1 MANLPHGEG
10 DLDLPIIEDLP
21 FATEVD
27 IAKAEEEFIAQYGDL
42 LASVEVEDI
51 GLTTLIQSD
60 SEQSVEPVSDRPNEE
75 QTIAYPPEFSPA
87 VLAAIS
93 GNVDLDLPTSS
104 ADTSEPEQETILQLQ
119 IDEPLNLEQTDE
131 QRGVEELE
139 TFLQLEAESAPGAAL
154 SSPEEGE
161 TLLQLEELP
170 FLSQAESPVELDNG
184 EPSLPDIAELPALL
198 QLEEE
203 PSLLSAEVKIEEL
216 EETLI
221 QTDPQQGIT
230 EEDHPP
236 EIEVA
241 VEELETLLQ
250 LEEETPIQQD
260 NAPVVVNDELETL
273 LQLEEGT
280 SIQTEEQQ
288 GTEELV
294 TALPLDEGGVSEVE
308 LEVPIEELETVL
320 QLEEETH
327 IQQGNSPVAVI
338 EELETLLQSEEETRI
353 QQDEVP
359 VPVIEELET
368 LLQLEEETNIQT
380 DEDQEMEDVDTL
392 LQSGEQ
398 ETAGMAEPEVTMEE
412 EEEPPAADIE
422 PLLTA
427 DPQGAPPETIEEL
440 ETLLQPEGTAEETPA
455 SIEELENLLH
465 GEEGEPVVE
474 SAIPEEGFIP
484 PDIVQILDDTE
495 AGLNA
500 VEEKTIDELEN
511 LLQAEEAEDWLSQE
525 EELQEAREEAEVLS
539 NADQEDNVINYE
551 EDEESAISDILT
563 AFQAEGNS
571 YPDEIEN
578 EYAEDVYQTEEYVE
592 EEPEYQYQYEEEY
605 QAEEVEWEA
614 APEENYDY
622 QGEAVADDDDYAE
635 WQSGITNNEFS
646 IDEEDEDS
654 IIDEIITTFQMGGE
668 NASTKFVEDEE
679 ADALMTKWQHDEEDL
694 GGAGEL
700 IDWEKAASGKMSA
713 LDIPLPDFESFT
725 ATNDPMETAIKA
737 KKVLEQSK
745 SSIKE
750 KVDFDKEE
758 QDTSLPPLPP
768 VKKSRT
774 EIKPPPSISMPTFT
788 DEFEEER
795 YQPRSHKTQPLP
807 KRKDSIVLEDDSD
820 ISYRS
825 QIKGRHKDPFAD
837 VEEDDWD
844 ELLDDIPPVSDEI
857 FGVSEQTA
865 ARYQDA
871 SLPPQFDT
879 RSFATGDTQPAN
891 LPVKNPSYS
900 SQAVSQTAP
909 TFPERPSPSVRLQQF
924 WDNNSTTIIEIAK
937 RLGVVLVP
945 LVSLWLLFSH
955 PRVNKTITVTTL
967 RTGIWKDARGKNL
980 RSLVLKNANLENA
993 NLANSDLS
1001 GSDLGGVNLR
1011 KANLQGAKLEK
1022 TNLRGARL
1030 NLADLN
1036 GANLKGANLENAEL
1050 SKTNFRGANLAGA
1063 KLGGRKWAQ
1072 GNPPLSDKTTTCPNG
1087 KPGPCRF

>member
-10 DLDLPIIEDLP
+10 DLELPIIEDLP

-51 GLTTLIQSD
+51 GLTALIQSD
-60 SEQSVEPVSDRPNEE
+60 SEQSVEPVSDRQNEE
-75 QTIAYPPEFSPA
+75 QTIAYPPDFSPA

-93 GNVDLDLPTSS
+93 GNVDLDLPASS
-104 ADTSEPEQETILQLQ
+104 ADPSEPEQETILQLQ
-119 IDEPLNLEQTDE
+119 IDEPLQREQIDE

-139 TFLQLEAESAPGAAL
+139 TLLQLEEESAPSADL
-154 SSPEEGE
+154 STLGESE

-170 FLSQAESPVELDNG
+170 FLSQADSLMELDNG
-184 EPSLPDIAELPALL
+184 EASLPEITELPTLL
-198 QLEEE
+198 QAEEE
-203 PSLLSAEVKIEEL
+203 SVAQIGQE
-216 EETLI
+216 EET
-221 QTDPQQGIT
+221 
-230 EEDHPP
+230 DHPP
-236 EIEVA
+236 E
-241 VEELETLLQ
+241 T
-250 LEEETPIQQD
+250 
-260 NAPVVVNDELETL
+260 
-273 LQLEEGT
+273 EGT
-280 SIQTEEQQ
+280 
-288 GTEELV
+288 
-294 TALPLDEGGVSEVE
+294 
-308 LEVPIEELETVL
+308 
-320 QLEEETH
+320 
-327 IQQGNSPVAVI
+327 
-338 EELETLLQSEEETRI
+338 
-353 QQDEVP
+353 
-359 VPVIEELET
+359 IEELET
-368 LLQLEEETNIQT
+368 LLQLEEETQDQTEEKTEELVTSLQPDEGRAAEVAEPEARTEELETFLQLEEETRIQQDNDSVAVIEELETLLQLQEETSIQT
-380 DEDQEMEDVDTL
+380 EEHQEMEDWAAP

-398 ETAGMAEPEVTMEE
+398 EAARMA
-412 EEEPPAADIE
+412 EEEPPVLGIEQEDADIE

-427 DPQGAPPETIEEL
+427 DVQAAPSETMAEL
-440 ETLLQPEGTAEETPA
+440 ETLLQSEGTAEETPA
-455 SIEELENLLH
+455 SIEELENLLQE
-465 GEEGEPVVE
+465 EEGEPVVE
-474 SAIPEEGFIP
+474 SAIPEEEFLP

-495 AGLNA
+495 ASLNA

-511 LLQAEEAEDWLSQE
+511 LIQAEEAEDWLAQE
-525 EELQEAREEAEVLS
+525 EELPEVGEEEAVMS
-539 NADQEDNVINYE
+539 NAEQEDNVINYE
-551 EDEESAISDILT
+551 EDEESAISEILT
-563 AFQAEGNS
+563 AFQTEGKS
-571 YPDEIEN
+571 YPEEMEN
-578 EYAEDVYQTEEYVE
+578 EDEEYAE
-592 EEPEYQYQYEEEY
+592 EEPEYQYQYDEEY
-605 QAEEVEWEA
+605 QTEEVEWEA
-614 APEENYDY
+614 ALEENHDY
-622 QGEAVADDDDYAE
+622 QEEAVAVDDDYAE
-635 WQSGITNNEFS
+635 WQSGITNNEFP

-654 IIDEIITTFQMGGE
+654 IIDEIITTFQMSNE
-668 NASTKFVEDEE
+668 NTATKFVEDEE
-679 ADALMTKWQHDEEDL
+679 ADALLTKWQHDEEDL
-694 GGAGEL
+694 GGVGEL

-750 KVDFDKEE
+750 KLDFDKEE

-768 VKKSRT
+768 VKKLRT

-795 YQPRSHKTQPLP
+795 YQPRSGKIQPLP
-807 KRKDSIVLEDDSD
+807 KRKDGVVLEDDSD

-825 QIKGRHKDPFAD
+825 QIKGRYKDPFAD

-879 RSFATGDTQPAN
+879 RSFAAGDTEPAN
-891 LPVKNPSYS
+891 LPVKNPSHS
-900 SQAVSQTAP
+900 AQAVSQTAP
-909 TFPERPSPSVRLQQF
+909 TFPERLSPSVRLQQF
-924 WDNNSTTIIEIAK
+924 WENNSTTIIEIAK

-945 LVSLWLLFSH
+945 LVSLWLVFSH

-967 RTGIWKDARGKNL
+967 RTGIWKDARGRNL
-980 RSLVLKNANLENA
+980 RSVVLKNANLENA
-993 NLANSDLS
+993 NLAQSDLS

>member
-10 DLDLPIIEDLP
+10 DLELPIIEDLP

-51 GLTTLIQSD
+51 GLTALIQSD
-60 SEQSVEPVSDRPNEE
+60 SEQSVEPVSDRQNEE
-75 QTIAYPPEFSPA
+75 QTIAYPPDFSPA

-93 GNVDLDLPTSS
+93 GNVDLDLPASS
-104 ADTSEPEQETILQLQ
+104 ADPSEPEQETILQLQ
-119 IDEPLNLEQTDE
+119 IDEPLQREQIDE

-139 TFLQLEAESAPGAAL
+139 TLLQLEEESAPSADL
-154 SSPEEGE
+154 STLGESE

-170 FLSQAESPVELDNG
+170 FLSQADSLMELDNG
-184 EPSLPDIAELPALL
+184 EASLPEITELPTLL
-198 QLEEE
+198 QAEEE
-203 PSLLSAEVKIEEL
+203 SVAQIGQE
-216 EETLI
+216 EET
-221 QTDPQQGIT
+221 
-230 EEDHPP
+230 DHPP
-236 EIEVA
+236 E
-241 VEELETLLQ
+241 T
-250 LEEETPIQQD
+250 
-260 NAPVVVNDELETL
+260 
-273 LQLEEGT
+273 EGT
-280 SIQTEEQQ
+280 
-288 GTEELV
+288 
-294 TALPLDEGGVSEVE
+294 
-308 LEVPIEELETVL
+308 
-320 QLEEETH
+320 
-327 IQQGNSPVAVI
+327 
-338 EELETLLQSEEETRI
+338 
-353 QQDEVP
+353 
-359 VPVIEELET
+359 IEELET
-368 LLQLEEETNIQT
+368 LLQLEEETQDQTEEKTEELVTSLQPDEGRAAEVAEPEARTEELETFLQLEEETRIQQDNDSVAVIEELETLLQLQEETSIQT
-380 DEDQEMEDVDTL
+380 EEHQEMEDWATPLQLEERELSEVAEPEARTEELETFLQLEEETRIQQDNDSVAVIEELETL
-392 LQSGEQ
+392 LQLQEETSIQTEEHQEMEDWAAPLQSGEQ
-398 ETAGMAEPEVTMEE
+398 EAARMA
-412 EEEPPAADIE
+412 EEEPPVLGIEQEDADIE

-427 DPQGAPPETIEEL
+427 DVQAAPSETMAEL
-440 ETLLQPEGTAEETPA
+440 ETLLQSEGTAEETPA
-455 SIEELENLLH
+455 SIEELENLLQE
-465 GEEGEPVVE
+465 EEGEPVVE
-474 SAIPEEGFIP
+474 SAIPEEEFLP

-495 AGLNA
+495 ASLNA

-511 LLQAEEAEDWLSQE
+511 LIQAEEAEDWLAQE
-525 EELQEAREEAEVLS
+525 EELPEVGEEEAVMS
-539 NADQEDNVINYE
+539 NAEQEDNVINYE
-551 EDEESAISDILT
+551 EDEESAISEILT
-563 AFQAEGNS
+563 AFQTEGKS
-571 YPDEIEN
+571 YPEEMEN
-578 EYAEDVYQTEEYVE
+578 EDEEYAE
-592 EEPEYQYQYEEEY
+592 EEPEYQYQYDEEY
-605 QAEEVEWEA
+605 QTEEVEWEA
-614 APEENYDY
+614 ALEENHDY
-622 QGEAVADDDDYAE
+622 QEEAVAVDDDYAE
-635 WQSGITNNEFS
+635 WQSGITNNEFP

-654 IIDEIITTFQMGGE
+654 IIDEIITTFQMSNE
-668 NASTKFVEDEE
+668 NTATKFVEDEE
-679 ADALMTKWQHDEEDL
+679 ADALLTKWQHDEEDL
-694 GGAGEL
+694 GGVGEL

-750 KVDFDKEE
+750 KLDFDKEE

-768 VKKSRT
+768 VKKLRT

-795 YQPRSHKTQPLP
+795 YQPRSGKIQPLP
-807 KRKDSIVLEDDSD
+807 KRKDGVVLEDDSD

-825 QIKGRHKDPFAD
+825 QIKGRYKDPFAD

-879 RSFATGDTQPAN
+879 RSFAAGDTEPAN
-891 LPVKNPSYS
+891 LPVKNPSHS
-900 SQAVSQTAP
+900 AQAVSQTAP
-909 TFPERPSPSVRLQQF
+909 TFPERLSPSVRLQQF
-924 WDNNSTTIIEIAK
+924 WENNSTTIIEIAK

-945 LVSLWLLFSH
+945 LVSLWLVFSH

-967 RTGIWKDARGKNL
+967 RTGIWKDARGRNL
-980 RSLVLKNANLENA
+980 RSVVLKNANLENA
-993 NLANSDLS
+993 NLAQSDLS